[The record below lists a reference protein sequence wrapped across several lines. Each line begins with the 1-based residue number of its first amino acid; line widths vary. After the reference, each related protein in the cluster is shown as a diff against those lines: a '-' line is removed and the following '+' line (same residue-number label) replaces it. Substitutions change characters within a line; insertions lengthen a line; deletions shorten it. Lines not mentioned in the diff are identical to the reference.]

1 MKALSKMS
9 AVTIVMVISML
20 LLGFVA
26 VNKKS
31 DSTTEGNNIIVLVK
45 YKAQP
50 DKGADAV
57 SELTKLIE
65 KVQKEPHFMYI
76 KLHVDPQDDT
86 NILLYEEWDDA
97 SYYKSDHMNTTH
109 LQDFIANSRNFL
121 AGPPEISF
129 WKTERVF
136 KP

>member
-1 MKALSKMS
+1 MKTLSKIS
-9 AVTIVMVISML
+9 AATALVVTSFL
-20 LLGFVA
+20 LLGFIA
-26 VNKKS
+26 DNKQF
-31 DSTTEGNNIIVLVK
+31 DSTPEGNNIVVLVK

-65 KVQKEPHFMYI
+65 QVQKEPHFMYI
-76 KLHVDPQDDT
+76 KLHVDPEDDT
-86 NILLYEEWDDA
+86 NILLYEEWDDE
-97 SYYKSDHMNTTH
+97 SYYKSEHMNTTH
-109 LQDFIANSRNFL
+109 LQEFIAKSRNFL

-129 WKTERVF
+129 WKTAREF